1 MHAVDPSS
9 RCTTIVYRVVL
20 RRAPAADWLSIFLI
34 EGNPFHL
41 EIQTRPQSRTLLD
54 VRAGGGKRW
63 SVGHG
68 GDDDVTLNGFAVGRK
83 RLSIPGGCIGGRNMQ

>member
-1 MHAVDPSS
+1 MLQQRGTQAVHVKCMQWIRHLAARQLFTP
-9 RCTTIVYRVVL
+9 YRVVL

-54 VRAGGGKRW
+54 VRTGGENVGQLGMAGMTT
-63 SVGHG
+63 S
-68 GDDDVTLNGFAVGRK
+68 
-83 RLSIPGGCIGGRNMQ
+83 P